1 MTDASTIS
9 SNDDQSML
17 SLIDMVSSR
26 KINLLEVVIG
36 LEKYHTDGNADQ
48 RSKAINVLSTI
59 IYEVAE
65 IGLDSI
71 AICAL
76 VQFFSK

>member
-1 MTDASTIS
+1 LALRNI
-9 SNDDQSML
+9 
-17 SLIDMVSSR
+17 
-26 KINLLEVVIG
+26 
-36 LEKYHTDGNADQ
+36 TDGNADQ